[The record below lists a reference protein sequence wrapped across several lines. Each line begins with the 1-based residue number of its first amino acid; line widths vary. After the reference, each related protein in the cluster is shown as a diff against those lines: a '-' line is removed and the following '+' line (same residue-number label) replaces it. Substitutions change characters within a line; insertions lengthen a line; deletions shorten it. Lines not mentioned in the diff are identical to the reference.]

1 MGRRRMA
8 ASLVGTVLGLALLL
22 SAQASWAQC
31 FECDCAVNGGGQAC
45 TSDES
50 LATSFC
56 TNTNTDCNGY
66 SSISET
72 ACTSL
77 PFQDCTII
85 LAQANPAPTS
95 SAPALGTWPLALL
108 VLLLAGSGWMR
119 LARRGN

>member
-1 MGRRRMA
+1 MGGRRLA
-8 ASLVGTVLGLALLL
+8 ASMVGTVLGLALLL

-31 FECDCAVNGGGQAC
+31 FRCDCAATGNAIVC
-45 TSDES
+45 TSDEN

-56 TNTNTDCNGY
+56 TNTNTDCNGF
-66 SSISET
+66 SSISQT

-85 LAQANPAPTS
+85 LAQAPAAPTS

-119 LARRGN
+119 LARRGS